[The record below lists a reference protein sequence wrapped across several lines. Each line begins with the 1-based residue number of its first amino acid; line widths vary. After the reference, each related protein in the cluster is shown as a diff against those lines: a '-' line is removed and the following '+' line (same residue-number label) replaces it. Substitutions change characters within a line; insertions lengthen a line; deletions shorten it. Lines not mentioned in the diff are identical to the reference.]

1 MGRGV
6 SVILDSEMDQTLKR
20 VNGELRMIGSRLDRI
35 DQKLPKF
42 DLKIKDLKEEEDKVA
57 RYWSEVETDHEKT
70 FLRTQRRLDNT
81 HERRVEAEER
91 RRGRPLWN
99 HHHTRHADGPDY
111 LALRMEVPV
120 WVQQKYKSSAVS
132 TKNDP
137 EMQTFLR
144 SMRDRKRLDAG
155 HFKISYII
163 FQGQLQEND
172 LGQHQ
177 PGLDVR
183 EVQRRGE
190 QVRLEGCLRTDHH
203 PSPPPT
209 MNVKTILYNM

>member
-1 MGRGV
+1 MGV
-6 SVILDSEMDQTLKR
+6 SRELRLQRVGSSSYYCKSTKGVPVILESEMDQTLKR

-42 DLKIKDLKEEEDKVA
+42 DLKIKDLKEEDKVA
-57 RYWSEVETDHEKT
+57 RYWTGVETDHEKT

-99 HHHTRHADGPDY
+99 HHHTRLNDGPDY

-144 SMRDRKRLDAG
+144 SMRRT
-155 HFKISYII
+155 
-163 FQGQLQEND
+163 END
-172 LGQHQ
+172 WMQGISKSATLF
-177 PGLDVR
+177 
-183 EVQRRGE
+183 
-190 QVRLEGCLRTDHH
+190 
-203 PSPPPT
+203 SPDSCR
-209 MNVKTILYNM
+209 KTILDSINLAWMSDKYKDVESKYGSREV

>member
-1 MGRGV
+1 MGSLEETPSSPAAAANLCRV
-6 SVILDSEMDQTLKR
+6 PLILESEMDQTLKR

-57 RYWSEVETDHEKT
+57 RYWSDLETDHETT

-120 WVQQKYKSSAVS
+120 WVQQKYKSSAAGS

-137 EMQTFLR
+137 EMQTFLS
-144 SMRDRKRLDAG
+144 SMRRT
-155 HFKISYII
+155 
-163 FQGQLQEND
+163 END
-172 LGQHQ
+172 WM
-177 PGLDVR
+177 
-183 EVQRRGE
+183 RGISKSAT
-190 QVRLEGCLRTDHH
+190 LF
-203 PSPPPT
+203 SPDSCR
-209 MNVKTILYNM
+209 KTILDSINLAWMDDKYKDVESKYESRDV

>member
-6 SVILDSEMDQTLKR
+6 PVILDSEMDQTLKR

-57 RYWSEVETDHEKT
+57 RYWSDVEMD
-70 FLRTQRRLDNT
+70 
-81 HERRVEAEER
+81 HERRVESEER

-144 SMRDRKRLDAG
+144 SMRRT
-155 HFKISYII
+155 
-163 FQGQLQEND
+163 END
-172 LGQHQ
+172 WM
-177 PGLDVR
+177 
-183 EVQRRGE
+183 RGISKSATLFSKDSC
-190 QVRLEGCLRTDHH
+190 R
-203 PSPPPT
+203 
-209 MNVKTILYNM
+209 KTILDSINLAWMSEKYKDVESK

>member
-1 MGRGV
+1 MGV
-6 SVILDSEMDQTLKR
+6 SRERSFVLCRLIFCGEKKSASMEGEVDQTLKR

-35 DQKLPKF
+35 DKKLPDF

-57 RYWSEVETDHEKT
+57 RYWSDLESDHQTT

-81 HERRVEAEER
+81 VERRVEAEER

-120 WVQQKYKSSAVS
+120 WVQQKYKSSAPGIS

-137 EMQTFLR
+137 ELQTFLR
-144 SMRDRKRLDAG
+144 SMRRT
-155 HFKISYII
+155 
-163 FQGQLQEND
+163 END
-172 LGQHQ
+172 WM
-177 PGLDVR
+177 
-183 EVQRRGE
+183 RGISKSATLFSADSC
-190 QVRLEGCLRTDHH
+190 R
-203 PSPPPT
+203 
-209 MNVKTILYNM
+209 KTILDSINLAWMSDKYKDVESKYDSREM